1 MSKHTAGQWDVIYK
15 FGTAVGIRAGEIR
28 QYVNGEAQD
37 QIVMIV
43 PCAEYN
49 GGSEATEA
57 NAHLIAAAPELYK
70 ALNRFV
76 PSNAFK
82 EDGIWFKG
90 SKDCDASQVEPII
103 AEALDALAKAKGE
116 A

>member
-15 FGTAVGIRAGEIR
+15 FGTAVGIRAGKSR

-57 NAHLIAAAPELYK
+57 NARLIAAAPELLEALMASRK
-70 ALNRFV
+70 ALEV
-76 PSNAFK
+76 ATTP
-82 EDGIWFKG
+82 
-90 SKDCDASQVEPII
+90 
-103 AEALDALAKAKGE
+103 LAKDRQEVLTAMKLADSAIAKVNGDQV
-116 A
+116 